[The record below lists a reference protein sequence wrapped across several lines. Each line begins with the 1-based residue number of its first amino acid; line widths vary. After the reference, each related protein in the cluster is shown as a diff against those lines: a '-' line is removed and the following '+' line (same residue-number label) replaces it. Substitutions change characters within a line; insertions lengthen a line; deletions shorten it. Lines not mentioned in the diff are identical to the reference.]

1 MLIAWA
7 VLITMVFA
15 MIVLATIR
23 KVIARN
29 EDDMLH
35 VRDTESAVVTKQSR
49 LARTLQAIDTWGK
62 ALTIGG
68 IVYGLLL
75 LGYYLYMGWQQSQS
89 LVTK

>member
-7 VLITMVFA
+7 VLITMVCA
-15 MIVLATIR
+15 LIVLATIR

-35 VRDTESAVVTKQSR
+35 VRDAETGVITKQSR
-49 LARTLQAIDTWGK
+49 LARTLQSIDTWGK
-62 ALTIGG
+62 ALTVGG

-75 LGYYLYMGWQQSQS
+75 LGYYLYMGWQQSQAI
-89 LVTK
+89 VK